1 MTMGSAKKGRFIVL
15 EGIDGCG
22 STTQAKRLIDALKAK
37 GLDARLTWEPSTG
50 VVGRLIREILKQGF
64 TEVHGERAHDWA
76 TMALLFAADRM
87 EHVDSVILP
96 AVAEG
101 AIVVSDRYDLS
112 SVAYQSATASGGAA
126 VVPWIR
132 ELNRH
137 SVRPDLTLVLDIDA
151 DLAEE
156 RRKGRGG
163 VPEIYEHTELQ
174 RRLAAIYLRA
184 EALVPGDRLHHIDA
198 SGTPDEVQDR
208 IAGLVSGIL
217 A

>member
-1 MTMGSAKKGRFIVL
+1 MAESKGRFIVL

-22 STTQAKRLIDALKAK
+22 STTQAQRLVAALKAR
-37 GLDARLTWEPSTG
+37 GMDARLTWEPSTG
-50 VVGRLIREILKQGF
+50 SIGRLIREILKQGF
-64 TEVHGERAHDWA
+64 TEARDERSYDWA

-87 EHVDSVILP
+87 EHIDSVILP
-96 AVAEG
+96 AVRAG

-112 SVAYQSATASGGAA
+112 SLAYQSATASGGDE

-137 SVRPDLTLVLDIDA
+137 SVRPDLTLVLDIEA

-163 VPEIYEHTELQ
+163 APEIYEHTELQ
-174 RRLAAIYLRA
+174 RRLAVIYQRA
-184 EALVPGDRLHHIDA
+184 EALVLGDRLSHVDA
-198 SGTPDEVQDR
+198 AGTPDEVQAR
-208 IAGLVSGIL
+208 IAQVVSGIL
-217 A
+217 P